1 MSAWLKV
8 CTLDDIPLL
17 GARVVRRDGEP
28 DIAVFRTAEDTVFAL
43 EDRCPHK
50 GGALSQGI
58 VCGNKVACPLHNW
71 NIALDSGCA
80 IAPDNGSTRTYP
92 VKVEAG
98 MVLLAIEQHA
108 DA

>member
-1 MSAWLKV
+1 MSAWLKI
-8 CTLDDIPLL
+8 CALNDIPPL

-28 DIAVFRTAEDTVFAL
+28 DIAVFRTTEDTVFAL

-71 NIALDSGCA
+71 NIALETGCA
-80 IAPDNGSTRTYP
+80 LAPDEGSTRTYP

-98 MVLLAIEQHA
+98 VVLLALEQPAHA
-108 DA
+108 

>member
-1 MSAWLKV
+1 MSAWLEV
-8 CTLDDIPLL
+8 CALNDIPLL

-80 IAPDNGSTRTYP
+80 IAPDSGSTKTYP
-92 VKVEAG
+92 VKIEAG

>member
-8 CTLDDIPLL
+8 CALNDIPLL
-17 GARVVRRDGEP
+17 GSRVLRREGEP
-28 DIAVFRTAEDTVFAL
+28 DIAIFRTAEDTVFAL

-71 NIALDSGCA
+71 NIALETGCA
-80 IAPDNGSTRTYP
+80 IAPDEGSTKTFP
-92 VKVEAG
+92 VRIEDGV
-98 MVLLAIEQHA
+98 VLLAPPVSAHV
-108 DA
+108 

>member
-1 MSAWLKV
+1 MSNWLKI
-8 CTLDDIPLL
+8 CALDDIPQL
-17 GARVVRRDGEP
+17 GSRVVRREGQT
-28 DIAVFRTAEDTVFAL
+28 DIAVFRTADNTVFAL

-71 NIALDSGCA
+71 NIALETGCA
-80 IAPDNGSTRTYP
+80 IAPDAGSTRTYP

-98 MVLLAIEQHA
+98 VVLLALEQPAHA
-108 DA
+108 

>member
-1 MSAWLKV
+1 MSTWLKV
-8 CTLDDIPLL
+8 CALDDIPQL
-17 GARVVRRDGEP
+17 GSRVVRREGLP
-28 DIAVFRTAEDTVFAL
+28 DIAVFRTSDNTVFAL

-71 NIALDSGCA
+71 NIALETGCA
-80 IAPDNGSTRTYP
+80 IAPDEGSTKTYP

-98 MVLLAIEQHA
+98 LVLLALPALVHA
-108 DA
+108 

>member
-1 MSAWLKV
+1 MSNWLKI
-8 CTLDDIPLL
+8 CALDDIPQL
-17 GARVVRRDGEP
+17 GSRVVRREGQT
-28 DIAVFRTAEDTVFAL
+28 DIAVFRTADNTVFAL

-71 NIALDSGCA
+71 NIALETGCA
-80 IAPDNGSTRTYP
+80 IAPDEGSTRTYP

-98 MVLLAIEQHA
+98 VVLLALEQPTHA
-108 DA
+108 

>member
-8 CTLDDIPLL
+8 CALEDIPQL
-17 GARVVRRDGEP
+17 GARVVRRAGEH
-28 DIAVFRTAEDTVFAL
+28 DIAVFRTAENQVFAV

-71 NIALDSGCA
+71 NIALETGCA
-80 IAPDNGSTRTYP
+80 IAPDEGSTKTFP
-92 VKVEAG
+92 VKVDAG
-98 MVLLAIEQHA
+98 MVLLALPVPVHA
-108 DA
+108 

>member
-1 MSAWLKV
+1 MSAWLKI
-8 CTLDDIPLL
+8 CALADIPVL

-80 IAPDNGSTRTYP
+80 IAPDHGSTRTYP

>member
-1 MSAWLKV
+1 MNHWLKI
-8 CTLDDIPLL
+8 CALEDIPSL
-17 GARVVRRDGEP
+17 GSRVVRREGLP
-28 DIAVFRTAEDTVFAL
+28 DIAVFRTSDNTVFAL

-71 NIALDSGCA
+71 NIALETGCA
-80 IAPDNGSTRTYP
+80 IAPDEGSTKTYP

-98 MVLLAIEQHA
+98 LVLLALPALVHA
-108 DA
+108 